1 MKITTTLTDLQY
13 KALEYVALDPQEWV
27 DNVVSE
33 RARVAKEQIINILFQ
48 HCNDNEIQIKKGIDA
63 QVEQAFDLGIVK
75 KASTL
80 NKESCE

>member
-13 KALEYVALDPQEWV
+13 KALEYAALDPQEWV

-33 RARVAKEQIINILFQ
+33 RARVAKEQIISILFK
-48 HCNDNEIQIKKGIDA
+48 HCNENEIQIKKGIDA

-80 NKESCE
+80 NKELCE

>member
-63 QVEQAFDLGIVK
+63 QVKQAFDLGIVK
-75 KASTL
+75 KAS
-80 NKESCE
+80 NMNEESCE